1 MKKKTK
7 NTINEKDAMTKNTID
22 SELTQY
28 YLIPLFY
35 PFPLVVD
42 GMEVVYK
49 QARGVLLV
57 YDSLAKAQADFPGTN
72 PIAFGVRK

>member
-7 NTINEKDAMTKNTID
+7 NTINEKDAMTKNIID

>member
-35 PFPLVVD
+35 PFPLTVD